1 MSLDRE
7 FSEDGKELTIYL
19 EEKFDFGKVQDFRL
33 AYSEGNEKVNS
44 IVINL
49 QRTEYM
55 DSSALGM
62 LLNMQKSLS
71 LSVKSFKI
79 THCRPQVLKI
89 LQIARFGKKFN
100 IV

>member
-7 FSEDGKELTIYL
+7 FSEDGKVLTIYL
-19 EEKFDFGKVQDFRL
+19 EEKFDFGKVQDFRI
-33 AYSEGNEKVNS
+33 AYSEGNKGVIS
-44 IVINL
+44 IIINL
-49 QRTEYM
+49 QKTEYM

-71 LSVKSFKI
+71 DSVTSFKI

-89 LQIARFGKKFN
+89 LQIARFGKKFD
-100 IV
+100 IA

>member
-1 MSLDRE
+1 MSLERE
-7 FSEDGKELTIYL
+7 FSNDGKELTIYL

-33 AYSEGNEKVNS
+33 AYSEGNEEVIS

-49 QRTEYM
+49 QKTEYM

-62 LLNMQKSLS
+62 LLNMQKSLHE
-71 LSVKSFKI
+71 SVNSFKI

-89 LQIARFGKKFN
+89 LQIARFGKKFD
-100 IV
+100 IA

>member
-7 FSEDGKELTIYL
+7 FSENGKELRIFADA
-19 EEKFDFGKVQDFRL
+19 KFDFGRVQDFRA
-33 AYSEGNEKVNS
+33 AYSNETENVTS
-44 IVINL
+44 IVIDL

-62 LLNMQKSLS
+62 LLNMQKTMSKQVS
-71 LSVKSFKI
+71 SFTI
-79 THCRPQVLKI
+79 ANALPQVLKI
-89 LQIARFGKKFN
+89 LQIARFDKKFK

>member
-7 FSEDGKELTIYL
+7 FSEDGKELTIFL
-19 EEKFDFGKVQDFRL
+19 EEKFDFGKVQDFRV
-33 AYSEGNEKVNS
+33 AYSEGTQGVSS
-44 IVINL
+44 IVVNL
-49 QRTEYM
+49 QKTEYM

-71 LSVKSFKI
+71 DSVTSYKI
-79 THCRPQVLKI
+79 THSRPQVLKI
-89 LQIARFGKKFN
+89 LQIARFGKKFH